1 MVSNTFILPILRN
14 LGAALNLG
22 VPVAWMLSSSA
33 TTAAISFFAAWVR
46 EASPAVRPAIIMTD
60 RDQAQIAALEIVFPQ
75 SKIYLCTWHVLHAMR
90 SHLVITE
97 FPALWDK
104 IKKWVNTDDL
114 IVFVTLWDKI
124 TTDPLVPQSMVD
136 YLKTYWIPVVPMWSK
151 VLRRGRSI
159 FEEGDTNMLIE
170 SYVNAFFI

>member
-1 MVSNTFILPILRN
+1 
-14 LGAALNLG
+14 
-22 VPVAWMLSSSA
+22 
-33 TTAAISFFAAWVR
+33 
-46 EASPAVRPAIIMTD
+46 MTD

-75 SKIYLCTWHVLHAMR
+75 SKIYLCMWHVLRTMR

-97 FPALWDK
+97 FLALWDK

-114 IVFVTLWDKI
+114 IMFVTLWDKI

-136 YLKTYWIPVVPMWSK
+136 YLKTYCIPVVPMWSK

-159 FEEGDTNMLIE
+159 FEEGDTNNMLIE
-170 SYVNAFFI
+170 SYVNTFFI